1 MGDSG
6 HREVR
11 SGASAATS
19 DGFARRTRKGAVT
32 AIFRIFAECVGWA
45 IDRLPL
51 LPGPSKSAWR
61 LAEGTVTGKR
71 VARAFN
77 KAPRLIERYCG
88 WFESLKLFARLILPR
103 TKSDEILGE

>member
-19 DGFARRTRKGAVT
+19 DGFARRTRKGVET
-32 AIFRIFAECVGWA
+32 AILKFSPSARTR
-45 IDRLPL
+45 RLTDCH
-51 LPGPSKSAWR
+51 WCR
-61 LAEGTVTGKR
+61 VRVNRRDELAEGTVTGKR

-77 KAPRLIERYCG
+77 KPPRLIERYCG
-88 WFESLKLFARLILPR
+88 WFEPLKLLHA
-103 TKSDEILGE
+103 